1 MQDRIEVSLP
11 THFATIRTSDSGEI
25 RNLSPGGL
33 FIATPA
39 IPEVGERIEV
49 HFTAPSGEPVEA
61 CGVVWWTTKD
71 RQFYGDATRGFG
83 VRLVDDGQSYRGL
96 LEHLQEK
103 TPNGGR

>member
-11 THFATIRTSDSGEI
+11 THFATIRTSDTGEI

-49 HFTAPSGEPVEA
+49 HFTAPSGEPVKA
-61 CGVVWWTTKD
+61 RGVVWWRTKD

-83 VRLVDDGQSYRGL
+83 VQLVDAGEAYRGL
-96 LEHLQEK
+96 LAQHQEK